1 VTTGSN
7 TTSRRLGQRN
17 QAQVI
22 SQSDGQKEH
31 QMPLRAKLNFK
42 HPINLSTVFKHLS
55 LFFIPVMKKSLTSF
69 CFAGICAVMAIASE
83 ARLLSPHALVTLPR
97 PGGVVS
103 APSGRRAVFAQ
114 SEYNTTAN
122 KVSPHKTLI
131 HQS

>member
-1 VTTGSN
+1 
-7 TTSRRLGQRN
+7 
-17 QAQVI
+17 
-22 SQSDGQKEH
+22 
-31 QMPLRAKLNFK
+31 
-42 HPINLSTVFKHLS
+42 
-55 LFFIPVMKKSLTSF
+55 MKKSLTSV

-122 KVSPHKTLI
+122 KVCNILSLAWYIQRSKTNTT
-131 HQS
+131 